1 MKRKDKGKAVT
12 RYIGAVSGIPTLHFD
27 PASNHIDAP
36 PPYRLAVST
45 DGAWWRL
52 AAYLKDL
59 PEDAISAVVRY
70 DGFLTEG
77 GVDNAIVATRLS
89 TFATLLECHYNSIQD
104 RVTTYIEGD

>member
-27 PASNHIDAP
+27 ATSNEIEAP

-52 AAYLKDL
+52 AAYLKAL
-59 PEDAISAVVRY
+59 PEDSISAAIRY
-70 DGFLTEG
+70 DKFLEG

-89 TFATLLECHYNSIQD
+89 TFATLLESHYNTIQD
-104 RVTTYIEGD
+104 RVTTYIQGD